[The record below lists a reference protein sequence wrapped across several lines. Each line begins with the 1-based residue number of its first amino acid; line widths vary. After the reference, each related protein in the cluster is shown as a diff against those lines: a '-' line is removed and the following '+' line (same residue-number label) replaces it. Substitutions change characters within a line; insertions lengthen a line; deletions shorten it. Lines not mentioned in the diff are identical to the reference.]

1 MFFIRGNL
9 FEFSMS
15 IVYEYTIKK
24 KNLQI
29 FMLVIYSRT
38 NWRPLVIMKQLV
50 LVDSLLV
57 IINHSFKTSYQMRMY
72 PKFDYKIYQNKL
84 KEIIIKY

>member
-1 MFFIRGNL
+1 
-9 FEFSMS
+9 
-15 IVYEYTIKK
+15 
-24 KNLQI
+24 
-29 FMLVIYSRT
+29 
-38 NWRPLVIMKQLV
+38 MKQLV

-57 IINHSFKTSYQMRMY
+57 IINHSYKTSYQMRMY